1 MKLDFLK
8 AQNFRNIEKTQ
19 LDFSDGVNLL
29 YGKNGAGKTNALEAV
44 YLFAICKSF
53 RTNKDSDFIMHK
65 RENSDISIGFYDA
78 FSKQNEKPKEMTI
91 NFFSSDK
98 KRLFYEGVGISKI
111 SEFVGRF
118 RAVFFTPDHL
128 SLIKGSPEERRKF
141 ADMALSQIKPSYI
154 HCLNEYS
161 RILSQRNTLLKN
173 AKLSGKCDKDLI
185 YVYSDSLAA
194 SAATITKQ
202 RAYFAEYL
210 EKEASKF
217 YKEIS
222 GQKEDLFIR
231 YLSSEKEDPKNPEK
245 VKEKYLSL
253 YTSNIEN
260 EIKYG
265 ATKYGPHKDDL
276 LFYIGKNGRCDSFF
290 DEESEKSC
298 ECDGNNCD
306 IVRDFDDCEKKKEK
320 NMIEFAARTF
330 ASQGQQRSAVLSLKL
345 AEGEIIKGLTGEY
358 PVYLFDDVLSELDN
372 SRKSQLLSLFSDKQ
386 VIITCCDENSFDN
399 TLVKNKIRVENGNY
413 FSE

>member
-8 AQNFRNIEKTQ
+8 AENFRNIQ
-19 LDFSDGVNLL
+19 NAYIPFSDGVNLL

-53 RTNKDSDFIMHK
+53 RTNKYCDFVMHEK
-65 RENSDISIGFYDA
+65 QKAELEIGFFDSLSKESDDSKKMSLA
-78 FSKQNEKPKEMTI
+78 FSSNEK
-91 NFFSSDK
+91 K
-98 KRLFYEGVGISKI
+98 KMCFESVSITKI

-154 HCLNEYS
+154 RCLNEYF
-161 RILSQRNTLLKN
+161 RILSQRNSLLRQ
-173 AKLSGKCDKDLI
+173 AKTTGKADKDLLF
-185 YVYSDSLAA
+185 VYSEALSA
-194 SAATITKQ
+194 SAAVITKQ
-202 RAYFAEYL
+202 RAYFSEYL
-210 EKEASKF
+210 EKEASRF

-222 GQKEDLFIR
+222 GQHEELFIR
-231 YLSSEKEDPKNPEK
+231 YLSSEKDFPKDPEK

-265 ATKYGPHKDDL
+265 STKYGPHKDDL
-276 LFYIGKNGRCDSFF
+276 LFYIGKNRCDSFF
-290 DEESEKSC
+290 DEQSEISC
-298 ECDGNNCD
+298 DLSDENE
-306 IVRDFDDCEKKKEK
+306 REECEKGKEQK
-320 NMIEFAARTF
+320 MIEFAARTF

-345 AEGEIIKGLTGEY
+345 AEGEIIRSLTGEY
-358 PVYLFDDVLSELDN
+358 PVYLFDDVLSELDAG
-372 SRKSQLLSLFSDKQ
+372 RKNHLLSLFADKQ
-386 VIITCCDENSFDN
+386 VIITCCDENAFDS
-399 TLVKNKIRVENGNY
+399 TLVKNRIRVENGSY
-413 FSE
+413 IKE

>member
-1 MKLDFLK
+1 MKLDFLN
-8 AQNFRNIEKTQ
+8 AQNFRNIKEAQ
-19 LDFSDGVNLL
+19 IPFSDGVNLL

-53 RTNKDSDFIMHK
+53 RTNKDSDFVMHGAEK
-65 RENSDISIGFYDA
+65 SELSVGFSDGLVRHGEK
-78 FSKQNEKPKEMTI
+78 SKKMGIT
-91 NFFSSDK
+91 FFSTDK
-98 KRLFYEGVGISKI
+98 KRLTYEGVGISKI

-128 SLIKGSPEERRKF
+128 SLIKGSPEERRRF

-154 HCLNEYS
+154 HCLNDYS
-161 RILSQRNTLLKN
+161 RILSQRNSLLKK
-173 AKLSGKCDKDLI
+173 AKLQGECDKDLL
-185 YVYSDSLAA
+185 YVYSESLAA
-194 SAATITKQ
+194 SAAIITKQ

-210 EKEASKF
+210 EKEAAKF

-222 GQKEDLFIR
+222 GQKEELFIR
-231 YLSSEKEDPKNPEK
+231 YLSSEKEEPKNPEK
-245 VKEKYLSL
+245 TKEKYLSL
-253 YTSNIEN
+253 YTSNVEN
-260 EIKYG
+260 EIRYG

-290 DEESEKSC
+290 DSESEKSC
-298 ECDGNNCD
+298 ECDGESCD
-306 IVRDFDDCEKKKEK
+306 AIRDFDDCEKKKEK

-372 SRKSQLLSLFSDKQ
+372 QRKSHLLSLFSDKQ

-399 TLVKNKIRVENGNY
+399 SLVNNKIRVENGNY
-413 FSE
+413 IKE

>member
-8 AQNFRNIEKTQ
+8 AKSFRNVENADIT
-19 LDFSDGVNLL
+19 FSDGVNLL
-29 YGKNGAGKTNALEAV
+29 YGKNGAGKTNALEAI

-53 RTNKDSDFIMHK
+53 RTNRDSDFIMHGK
-65 RENSDISIGFYDA
+65 EKSEISIGFSDV
-78 FSKQNEKPKEMTI
+78 FIKSGEKTKEMSI
-91 NFFSSDK
+91 SFFPTEK
-98 KRLFYEGVGISKI
+98 KRLLYEGVGITKI

-154 HCLNEYS
+154 HALNEYS
-161 RILSQRNTLLKN
+161 RILSQRNTLLRN
-173 AKLSGKCDKDLI
+173 AKLLGKCDKDLLF
-185 YVYSDSLAA
+185 VYSEALAN
-194 SAATITKQ
+194 SAAVITKQ

-231 YLSSEKEDPKNPEK
+231 YMSSEKEDPKDPEK
-245 VKEKYLSL
+245 TREKYLSL
-253 YTSNIEN
+253 YTANIEN

-276 LFYIGKNGRCDSFF
+276 LFYIRKNGRCDSFF
-290 DEESEKSC
+290 DEESAKNC
-298 ECDGNNCD
+298 ECDGDHCD

-345 AEGEIIKGLTGEY
+345 AEGEIIRSLTGEY
-358 PVYLFDDVLSELDN
+358 PVYLFDDVLSELDCG
-372 SRKSQLLSLFSDKQ
+372 RKSHLLSLFSDKQ
-386 VIITCCDENSFDN
+386 VIITCCDENSFDSS
-399 TLVKNKIRVENGNY
+399 LVNNKIKVENGLY
-413 FSE
+413 TKE

>member
-8 AQNFRNIEKTQ
+8 AQNFRNIENAD
-19 LDFSDGVNLL
+19 LSFSDGVNLL
-29 YGKNGAGKTNALEAV
+29 YGKNGAGKTNALEAI

-53 RTNKDSDFIMHK
+53 RTNKDSDFIMHGK
-65 RENSDISIGFYDA
+65 EKSDITIGFSSA
-78 FSKQNEKPKEMTI
+78 FSKQDERSKKMGIT
-91 NFFSSDK
+91 FFPSDK
-98 KRLFYEGVGISKI
+98 KRLTYESVGISKI

-128 SLIKGSPEERRKF
+128 SLIKGSPEERRRF

-161 RILSQRNTLLKN
+161 RILSQRNSLLKK
-173 AKLSGKCDKDLI
+173 AKLQGEYDKDLL
-185 YVYSDSLAA
+185 YVYSESLAA
-194 SAATITKQ
+194 SAAIITKQ

-210 EKEASKF
+210 EKEAASF

-222 GQKEDLFIR
+222 GQKEQLFIR
-231 YLSSEKEDPKNPEK
+231 YLSSEKEDPKDPEK
-245 VKEKYLSL
+245 TKERYLSL
-253 YTSNIEN
+253 YTSNVEN

-265 ATKYGPHKDDL
+265 STKYGPHKDDL

-298 ECDGNNCD
+298 ECDGDGCD
-306 IVRDFDDCEKKKEK
+306 IVSDFDDCEKKKEK

-372 SRKSQLLSLFSDKQ
+372 QRKSHLLSLFSDKQ

-399 TLVKNKIRVENGNY
+399 GLVNNKIRVENGSY
-413 FSE
+413 FKE

>member
-8 AQNFRNIEKTQ
+8 AQSFRNVENAHIT
-19 LDFSDGVNLL
+19 FSDGVNLL

-53 RTNKDSDFIMHK
+53 RTNKDADFVMHGK
-65 RENSDISIGFYDA
+65 EKSELSIGFSDV
-78 FSKQNEKPKEMTI
+78 FTKNGEKSKEMSIT
-91 NFFSSDK
+91 FFPSEK
-98 KRLFYEGVGISKI
+98 KRLLYEGVGIAKI

-154 HCLNEYS
+154 HALNEYS
-161 RILSQRNTLLKN
+161 RILSQRNTLLRN
-173 AKLSGKCDKDLI
+173 AKLSGKCDKDLLF
-185 YVYSDSLAA
+185 VYSESLAN
-194 SAATITKQ
+194 SAAVITKQ

-231 YLSSEKEDPKNPEK
+231 YMSSEREDPKDPEK
-245 VKEKYLSL
+245 TKEKYLSL
-253 YTSNIEN
+253 YTANIEN

-290 DEESEKSC
+290 DEEIEKSC
-298 ECDGNNCD
+298 ECDGDHCD

-345 AEGEIIKGLTGEY
+345 AEGEIIRSLTGEY
-358 PVYLFDDVLSELDN
+358 PVYLFDDVLSELD
-372 SRKSQLLSLFSDKQ
+372 SGRKSHLLSLFSDKQ
-386 VIITCCDENSFDN
+386 VIITCCDENSFDSS
-399 TLVKNKIRVENGNY
+399 LVDNKIKVENGLY
-413 FSE
+413 TKE